1 MKIRFRS
8 TLIALIAG
16 VLAGCGAFPVALQPD
31 PTATVVPFSTP
42 TALPAATSTATPP
55 LPTATPTPTH
65 TPTPTPTPTVTPYPL
80 LPTPTLAPLNA
91 SMRQEIF
98 NDVWTLVRDR
108 YVYEDYGGI
117 DWDAVR
123 EEFEPL
129 IARAA
134 SEEEFYALIEQMVAR
149 LGDDHTRFD
158 TPQEVAEEAAR
169 FDGGVAYAGI
179 GAMIRELPE
188 GILITR
194 LAPNSP
200 AEQAG
205 LQPRDLIVAVNGV
218 PVSDTVTFGPGG
230 PITVVRG
237 QPGTPVQLSV
247 RDSAGTVREVT
258 VIRQVIPPDA
268 FPIVEARRLPGTDIG
283 VVLID
288 TFNVSALDERVT
300 DAIMSLFRSGPL
312 DGLILDVRTNG
323 GGRLDMLRRTLGL
336 FLDGGTIGSSSGRDR
351 SFSIDVPSGRTLP
364 LLEQVPIVVLTS
376 DETASAAEMFAA
388 GLQFRGRA
396 RIVGTPSAGNTENLI
411 GHDLDDGSRFWVAE
425 LVFRLPDGSLL
436 EGTGVQPNRVV
447 EAEWWRY
454 DDENDPQILAAVE
467 ELRLANRSRYA
478 ADTVER

>member
-1 MKIRFRS
+1 MKTCFR
-8 TLIALIAG
+8 LILTALVTG
-16 VLAGCGAFPVALQPD
+16 VLAGCGAFPVALQLGT
-31 PTATVVPFSTP
+31 TATVTLLSTP
-42 TALPAATSTATPP
+42 TALPTATATVTP

-65 TPTPTPTPTVTPYPL
+65 TPTPVPTPTVTPYPL
-80 LPTPTLAPLNA
+80 LPTPTLAPLTTG
-91 SMRQEIF
+91 MRQQIF
-98 NDVWTLVRDR
+98 DDVWTLVRDR

-123 EEFEPL
+123 EEFEPK
-129 IARAA
+129 IAGAA
-134 SEEEFYALIEQMVAR
+134 SEEEFYSLIEEMVGR

-169 FDGGVAYAGI
+169 FDGGLAYAGI

-194 LAPNSP
+194 LAPNGP

-205 LQPRDLIVAVNGV
+205 LQPRELIIAVNGI
-218 PVSDTVTFGPGG
+218 PVSDTTTFGPGD

-237 QPGTPVQLSV
+237 QPGTPVRLSV
-247 RDSAGTVREVT
+247 IDSTGAVREVT

-268 FPIVEARRLPGTDIG
+268 FPIVEAHRLPGTDVG

-288 TFNVSALDERVT
+288 TFNVAALDERVT
-300 DAIMSLFRSGPL
+300 DAIMSLVQSGPI

-336 FLDGGTIGSSSGRDR
+336 FLDGGTIGNSSGRDR

-364 LLEQVPIVVLTS
+364 LIEQTPIVVLTS

-396 RIVGTPSAGNTENLI
+396 QIVGTPSAGNTENLI
-411 GHDLDDGSRFWVAE
+411 GYDLDDGSRFWVAE
-425 LVFRLPDGSLL
+425 LVFRLPDGTLL
-436 EGTGVQPNRVV
+436 EGNGVQPDRLV

-454 DDENDPQILAAVE
+454 DSENDPQILAAVE
-467 ELRLANRSRYA
+467 ELRLAA
-478 ADTVER
+478 AIKREG